1 MSLRRLSHYAARAMI
16 VVAASAAV
24 APVPAQN
31 RAANEPITLNFKE
44 AEIDSVVGAFG
55 HLLNRTFIV
64 DPRVR
69 GKITLETPKPV
80 SRTLAFDLLKTVL
93 RQQGFAIIDTG
104 SLVKVVP
111 EADAKLQ
118 SGPVEA
124 GRVPSR
130 TGDEI
135 ITQVFNL
142 NHESATNLIPILRPL
157 VSPNNTVTAF
167 PNNNSLIITDY
178 AANLNRL
185 SRIIAALD
193 NPRAG
198 NDVEIVQ
205 VKNAVA
211 IDIAMAV
218 SRLLDDSARG
228 GQPGAAG
235 GGGGAP
241 GAATD
246 PGQRVTVLADPRTN
260 AVLLRSQSSAKMQ
273 LAKALIE
280 RLDVPASSEQA
291 NMRVVYLRNA
301 EAVRLVEVL
310 RGVLSGGEGGQGGF
324 GGYGGGSG
332 GYGGGYGGIG
342 GSQSSRFGQSGS
354 SFQNQSSMFGG
365 SGSSGGAFGSSG
377 SSFGGQGGGVGMGMG
392 MGSSSSQYGQQGQS
406 PVTVNAGGAI
416 IAADPSTNSLIITAP
431 EPVYRNV
438 RAVIDKLDARRAQVH
453 IETLIVEVNADTAA
467 EIGIQWQFLNNSS
480 GGGNRWLGGTNL
492 PARDSGGNIIDAT
505 TGLLGIGTGL
515 NIGLVRGGTVIGANG
530 VENVVNL
537 GLLARALQ
545 SRGDA
550 NIRATPNLL
559 TLDNEEARIIIGQ
572 NVPFVT
578 GQYTGVAGT
587 AVSNPFQTIERKDV
601 GTSLRVRPQVSEGGA
616 VKMQIF
622 QEVSAVVDSTLAAGL
637 ITNRRAIESNVI
649 VDDGQIVVLGGLIQD
664 DISGSVS
671 KVPILGDIPILGRLF
686 RYDSRSHKKTNLLVF
701 LRPIIIKDAAG
712 AWDVTANRYDYIRA
726 LSNDARFQHFA
737 PLPDMR
743 APDLEPLPA
752 RPGTPGTPQP
762 PRDPQ
767 NLVPGSTEMLNR
779 GDVRPYGQVP
789 TTETTPR
796 PVPQPPPRGLEPA
809 VPNDAPTLDLREGQ
823 GVIMPSAE
831 PTGTAARPLPQV
843 PPPGQ
848 SARPAQPQA
857 VQPQFVPSV
866 PQQSQ
871 QPLRPQQPQQPLQP
885 LPQQVQPVQPPSV
898 RPAPPRAPT
907 PVPRP
912 APARPPAPTAPV
924 TPDIYNGA

>member
-1 MSLRRLSHYAARAMI
+1 MSLRRLSHYAARALI
-16 VVAASAAV
+16 VVAATSAV

-31 RAANEPITLNFKE
+31 RAPNEPITLNFKE

-80 SRTLAFDLLKTVL
+80 SRTLAFDLLKTIL
-93 RQQGFAIIDTG
+93 RQQGFAVIDTG

-198 NDVEIVQ
+198 SDVEIVQ

-260 AVLLRSQSSAKMQ
+260 AVLLRSQSAAKMQ
-273 LAKALIE
+273 LAKSLIE
-280 RLDVPASSEQA
+280 RLDVPASNEQA

-354 SFQNQSSMFGG
+354 AFQNQSSMFGG

-377 SSFGGQGGGVGMGMG
+377 SSFGGQSGSLGMG
-392 MGSSSSQYGQQGQS
+392 MGSSSQQSQQGMS

-416 IAADPSTNSLIITAP
+416 IAADPSTNALIITAP

-480 GGGNRWLGGTNL
+480 GGGNRVIGGTNL
-492 PARDSGGNIIDAT
+492 PARDSGNNIIDAT

-649 VDDGQIVVLGGLIQD
+649 VDDGQVVVLGGLIQD
-664 DISGSVS
+664 DISGTVS

-686 RYDSRSHKKTNLLVF
+686 RYDSRSQRKTNLLVF

-726 LSNDARFQHFA
+726 LSNDARFQQFA
-737 PLPDMR
+737 PLPNMR

-752 RPGTPGTPQP
+752 RPGTPGTPLP

-767 NLVPGSTEMLNR
+767 NLAPGSTEMLNR

-796 PVPQPPPRGLEPA
+796 PVPQPPPRGIDPGPLNE
-809 VPNDAPTLDLREGQ
+809 APTLDLREGQ
-823 GVIMPSAE
+823 GVILPRPEQPGA
-831 PTGTAARPLPQV
+831 AARPQSQSPLPST
-843 PPPGQ
+843 PLGQ
-848 SARPAQPQA
+848 TVRPAQPQA
-857 VQPQFVPSV
+857 VQPQFLPSV
-866 PQQSQ
+866 PQQA
-871 QPLRPQQPQQPLQP
+871 QP
-885 LPQQVQPVQPPSV
+885 LPQQAPPLPQQAPPPSV
-898 RPAPPRAPT
+898 RPPAPRAPT
-907 PVPRP
+907 PVPRS
-912 APARPPAPTAPV
+912 APARPSAPATPAA
-924 TPDIYNGA
+924 PDIYNGA

>member
-1 MSLRRLSHYAARAMI
+1 MSLRRLSQYAARAMI
-16 VVAASAAV
+16 VVVASTAIAPALAQKKAPREQQKNAA
-24 APVPAQN
+24 
-31 RAANEPITLNFKE
+31 REPITLNFKE
-44 AEIDSVVGAFG
+44 AEIESVVGAFG

-80 SRTLAFDLLKTVL
+80 SRPVAFDLLKTVL

-130 TGDEI
+130 SGDEI

-193 NPRAG
+193 NPRSG
-198 NDVEIVQ
+198 SDVEVVQ

-218 SRLLDDSARG
+218 SRLLDDSGRTG
-228 GQPGAAG
+228 TGAG
-235 GGGGAP
+235 GAPATGGAP

-260 AVLLRSQSSAKMQ
+260 AVLLRSQSAAKMQ
-273 LAKALIE
+273 LAKNLIE

-301 EAVRLVEVL
+301 EALRLVEVL
-310 RGVLSGGEGGQGGF
+310 RGVLAGEGGQGGF
-324 GGYGGGSG
+324 GGQGGYGGYGS
-332 GYGGGYGGIG
+332 GGGYGGIG
-342 GSQSSRFGQSGS
+342 SSQQSRFGQSGG
-354 SFQNQSSMFGG
+354 SFGGSSSMFGG
-365 SGSSGGAFGSSG
+365 SSGSFG
-377 SSFGGQGGGVGMGMG
+377 SSFGGSSGGFGQSSSGGLGMGMG
-392 MGSSSSQYGQQGQS
+392 MGGSSGQQYQQGMS

-416 IAADPSTNSLIITAP
+416 IAADPATNSLIITAP

-467 EIGIQWQFLNNSS
+467 EIGIQWQFLNNGS
-480 GGGNRWLGGTNL
+480 GGGNRWIGGTNL

-505 TGLLGIGTGL
+505 TSLLGLGTGL
-515 NIGLVRGGTVIGANG
+515 NIGLVRGGQVIGADGNSTT
-530 VENVVNL
+530 VVNL

-559 TLDNEEARIIIGQ
+559 TLDNEEAKIIIGQ

-649 VDDGQIVVLGGLIQD
+649 VDDGQIVVLGGLISD
-664 DISGSVS
+664 DISGTVS

-686 RYDSRSHKKTNLLVF
+686 RYDGRSHKKTNLLVF

-726 LSNDARFQHFA
+726 LSNDAQFPHYA
-737 PLPDMR
+737 PLPNMR

-752 RPGTPGTPQP
+752 RPGTPGTPVP

-767 NLVPGSTEMLNR
+767 NLAPGSTQMLNR
-779 GDVRPYGQVP
+779 GDVRPYGQIP

-796 PVPQPPPRGLEPA
+796 PVPQPPPPTTPGSGPGQNE
-809 VPNDAPTLDLREGQ
+809 VPTLDLREGP
-823 GVIMPSAE
+823 GVIMPT
-831 PTGTAARPLPQV
+831 PTPPGRSQVV
-843 PPPGQ
+843 PPQGL
-848 SARPAQPQA
+848 QPQA
-857 VQPQFVPSV
+857 VQPQAVQPQAV
-866 PQQSQ
+866 QPQVVTPPQQQ
-871 QPLRPQQPQQPLQP
+871 A
-885 LPQQVQPVQPPSV
+885 LPPPA
-898 RPAPPRAPT
+898 RPAAARAPA
-907 PVPRP
+907 PAQRP
-912 APARPPAPTAPV
+912 APARTPAPAPA
-924 TPDIYNGA
+924 TPDIYGGA

>member
-1 MSLRRLSHYAARAMI
+1 MSLRRLSQYAARAMI
-16 VVAASAAV
+16 VVVASTAIAPALAQKKAPREQQNNAA
-24 APVPAQN
+24 
-31 RAANEPITLNFKE
+31 REPITLNFKE
-44 AEIDSVVGAFG
+44 AEIESVVGAFG

-80 SRTLAFDLLKTVL
+80 SRPVAFDLLKTVL

-130 TGDEI
+130 SGDEI

-193 NPRAG
+193 NPRSG
-198 NDVEIVQ
+198 SDVEVVQ

-218 SRLLDDSARG
+218 SRLLDDSGRTG
-228 GQPGAAG
+228 TGAG
-235 GGGGAP
+235 GAPATGAP

-260 AVLLRSQSSAKMQ
+260 AVLLRSQSAAKMQ
-273 LAKALIE
+273 LAKNLIE

-301 EAVRLVEVL
+301 EALRLVEVL
-310 RGVLSGGEGGQGGF
+310 RGVLAGEGGQGGF
-324 GGYGGGSG
+324 GGQG
-332 GYGGGYGGIG
+332 GYGGYGSGSGYGGIG
-342 GSQSSRFGQSGS
+342 SSQQSRFGQSSGS
-354 SFQNQSSMFGG
+354 FGGSSSMFGG
-365 SGSSGGAFGSSG
+365 GGGGSFG
-377 SSFGGQGGGVGMGMG
+377 SSFGGSSGGFGGGFGQSGSGGLGMGMG
-392 MGSSSSQYGQQGQS
+392 GSSGQQYQQGMS

-416 IAADPSTNSLIITAP
+416 IAADPATNSLIITAP

-480 GGGNRWLGGTNL
+480 GGGNRWIGGTNL
-492 PARDSGGNIIDAT
+492 PSRGEPANNIIDAT
-505 TGLLGIGTGL
+505 TNLLGVGTGL
-515 NIGLVRGGTVIGANG
+515 NIGLVRGGTVIGSDGAATQ
-530 VENVVNL
+530 VVNL

-559 TLDNEEARIIIGQ
+559 TLDNEEAKIIIGQ

-649 VDDGQIVVLGGLIQD
+649 VDDGQIVVLGGLISD

-686 RYDSRSHKKTNLLVF
+686 RYDTRSLKKTNLLVF

-726 LSNDARFQHFA
+726 VSNDAQFQRFA
-737 PLPDMR
+737 PLPNMR

-752 RPGTPGTPQP
+752 RPGTPGTPVP

-767 NLVPGSTEMLNR
+767 NLAPGSTQMLNR

-796 PVPQPPPRGLEPA
+796 PVPQPPPPQSTPGSGQNE
-809 VPNDAPTLDLREGQ
+809 VPTLDLREGP
-823 GVIMPSAE
+823 GVIMPT
-831 PTGTAARPLPQV
+831 PTLPGRSQVV
-843 PPPGQ
+843 PPQGL
-848 SARPAQPQA
+848 QPQA
-857 VQPQFVPSV
+857 VQPQVVTPPP
-866 PQQSQ
+866 PQA
-871 QPLRPQQPQQPLQP
+871 
-885 LPQQVQPVQPPSV
+885 LPPPA
-898 RPAPPRAPT
+898 R
-907 PVPRP
+907 PVPVPVPAAPAQRP
-912 APARPPAPTAPV
+912 APARTPAPAPA
-924 TPDIYNGA
+924 TPDLYNGA